1 VINACSLIK
10 KFRDLAMSESR
21 YAGFWTRVAASLLD
35 GIITGIIGILVNFL
49 VNAVLKNTSAV
60 LATSNFINLIIA
72 WLYYALQESSP
83 KQATLGKQA
92 LGIYV
97 TDLDGNQITFLKAT
111 LRYFAKIL
119 STLILFIGYI
129 MVAFTEKKQGL
140 HDMLAGTLVLK
151 RQ

>member
-1 VINACSLIK
+1 
-10 KFRDLAMSESR
+10 MSESR

-35 GIITGIIGILVNFL
+35 CIITGIIGILVNFL
-49 VNAVLKNTSAV
+49 VIAVLKNTSTT
-60 LATSNFINLIIA
+60 LATSNFIDLIIV

-129 MVAFTEKKQGL
+129 MVAFTEKRQGL
-140 HDMLAGTLVLK
+140 HDMIAGTLVLK

>member
-1 VINACSLIK
+1 
-10 KFRDLAMSESR
+10 MSESR

>member
-35 GIITGIIGILVNFL
+35 CIITGIIGILVNFL
-49 VNAVLKNTSAV
+49 VIAVLKNTSTT
-60 LATSNFINLIIA
+60 LATSNFIDLIIV

-129 MVAFTEKKQGL
+129 MVAFTEKRQGL
-140 HDMLAGTLVLK
+140 HDMIAGTLVLK